1 MFRFALAL
9 ACSALLAVPLAH
21 AQQSDAPSADQQK
34 AAEQFRAKLR
44 ALDWVKG
51 PTTVTL
57 SGNSTLKLPDDYVF
71 LDAAN
76 TARFE
81 ELTHNLSGGKEVLIG
96 PRSLQWAAYL
106 VFSDD
111 GYVKDDEKIDADA
124 ILSSLK
130 SSTERANE
138 ERRRRGWETMRI
150 IGWAVPPAYN
160 TTTKRLEW
168 ATLFESQSER
178 GVNFFT
184 KILGRRGVTS
194 VVLVSSPEDQ
204 AASVAALNQVL
215 TGYDFDAGERY
226 AEYKPGDK
234 VAEYGLTGLI
244 LGGAVAAAAKTG
256 LLKGFWKLI
265 VGFAVAAW
273 KVLAAGVVAAIAG
286 LKSLFSKK
294 KAPSPK

>member
-1 MFRFALAL
+1 MFRIALVLAL
-9 ACSALLAVPLAH
+9 SGVLAAPFAH
-21 AQQSDAPSADQQK
+21 AQQADAASGDQQQK
-34 AAEQFRAKLR
+34 AAEEFRAKLR

-51 PTTVTL
+51 PTTVNVA
-57 SGNSTLKLPDDYVF
+57 GNSSLRVPEDYLF

-76 TARFE
+76 TAKFE

-96 PRSLQWAAYL
+96 PRSLQWVAYL
-106 VFSDD
+106 EFSDD

-124 ILSSLK
+124 ILNSLK

-138 ERRRRGWETMRI
+138 ERRRRGWETMQI
-150 IGWAVPPAYN
+150 LGWAVPPAYN

-168 ATLFESQSER
+168 ATLFESQSEK

-194 VVLVSSPEDQ
+194 VVLVSSPDEQ
-204 AASVAALNQVL
+204 TESVAALNRVL
-215 TGYDFDAGERY
+215 TGYDFNAGDRY

-244 LGGAVAAAAKTG
+244 LGGAVAAAAKAG
-256 LLKGFWKLI
+256 LLKGFWKVI
-265 VGFAVAAW
+265 VGFAAAAW
-273 KVLAAGVVAAIAG
+273 KLIAAAVVAMVAG
-286 LKSLFSKK
+286 IKSMFARK
-294 KAPSPK
+294 KAQ

>member
-1 MFRFALAL
+1 MFRFAFVLAL
-9 ACSALLAVPLAH
+9 GGLLVAPFAH
-21 AQQSDAPSADQQK
+21 AQQSDAQSADQQK
-34 AAEQFRAKLR
+34 AAEEFRAKLR

-51 PTTVTL
+51 PTTVTV
-57 SGNSTLKLPDDYVF
+57 SGNSTLKLPEDYVF
-71 LDAAN
+71 LNAAN
-76 TARFE
+76 TAKFE

-106 VFSDD
+106 EFSDD

-124 ILSSLK
+124 ILNSLK

-138 ERRRRGWETMRI
+138 ERRRRGWETMHI

-194 VVLVSSPEDQ
+194 VVLVSSPDDQ
-204 AASVAALNQVL
+204 AASVVALNQVL
-215 TGYDFDAGERY
+215 TGYDFNAGERY

-265 VGFAVAAW
+265 IGFAAAAW
-273 KVLAAGVVAAIAG
+273 KVLVAGVVAAMAG
-286 LKSLFSKK
+286 LKSLFKK
-294 KAPSPK
+294 KPTIP

>member
-1 MFRFALAL
+1 MFRFALVLAL
-9 ACSALLAVPLAH
+9 SGLLAAPLAH
-21 AQQSDAPSADQQK
+21 AQQADAPSAAQQK
-34 AAEQFRAKLR
+34 AAEEFKTKLR
-44 ALDWVKG
+44 ALGWVKG
-51 PTTVTL
+51 PTTVAVA
-57 SGNSTLKLPDDYVF
+57 GNSSLHVPDDYLF

-76 TARFE
+76 TAKFE

-96 PRSLQWAAYL
+96 PRSLEWVAYL

-124 ILSSLK
+124 ILNSLK

-138 ERRRRGWETMRI
+138 ERRRRGWETMQI
-150 IGWAVPPAYN
+150 LGWAVPPAYN

-168 ATLFESQSER
+168 ATLFESQSDK

-194 VVLVSSPEDQ
+194 VVLVSSPDEQ
-204 AASVAALNQVL
+204 TESVAALNRVL
-215 TGYDFDAGERY
+215 TGYDFNAGDRY

-244 LGGAVAAAAKTG
+244 LGGAVAAAAKAG
-256 LLKGFWKLI
+256 LLKGFWKVI
-265 VGFAVAAW
+265 VGFAAAAW
-273 KVLAAGVVAAIAG
+273 KLIAAAVVAMVAG
-286 LKSLFSKK
+286 IKSMFARK
-294 KAPSPK
+294 KAQ

>member
-1 MFRFALAL
+1 MIRFALVLAL
-9 ACSALLAVPLAH
+9 SGLLAASFAH
-21 AQQSDAPSADQQK
+21 AQQADPGSAEQQK
-34 AAEQFRAKLR
+34 AAEEFKAKLR

-51 PTTVTL
+51 PTTVTVD
-57 SGNSTLKLPDDYVF
+57 GNSSLKVPEDYLF

-96 PRSLQWAAYL
+96 PRSLQWVAYL
-106 VFSDD
+106 EFSDD

-124 ILSSLK
+124 ILNSLK

-138 ERRRRGWETMRI
+138 ERRRRGWETMQI
-150 IGWAVPPAYN
+150 LGWAVPPAYN

-168 ATLFESQSER
+168 ATLFQSQSDK

-194 VVLVSSPEDQ
+194 VVLVSAPDEQ
-204 AASVAALNQVL
+204 TESVAALNRVL
-215 TGYDFDAGERY
+215 TGYDFNAGDRY

-244 LGGAVAAAAKTG
+244 LGGAVAAAAKAG
-256 LLKGFWKLI
+256 LLKGFWKVI
-265 VGFAVAAW
+265 VGFAAAAW
-273 KVLAAGVVAAIAG
+273 KLIAAAVVAMVAG
-286 LKSLFSKK
+286 IKSMFARK
-294 KAPSPK
+294 KAQ

>member
-1 MFRFALAL
+1 MFRIALVLAL
-9 ACSALLAVPLAH
+9 SGVLAAPFAR
-21 AQQSDAPSADQQK
+21 AQQADAAGGDQQQK
-34 AAEQFRAKLR
+34 AAEEFRAKLR

-51 PTTVTL
+51 PTTVNVA
-57 SGNSTLKLPDDYVF
+57 GNSSLRVPEDYLF

-76 TARFE
+76 TAKFE

-96 PRSLQWAAYL
+96 PRSLQWVAYL
-106 VFSDD
+106 EFSDD

-124 ILSSLK
+124 ILNSLK

-138 ERRRRGWETMRI
+138 ERRRRGWETMQI
-150 IGWAVPPAYN
+150 LGWAVPPAYN

-168 ATLFESQSER
+168 ATLFESQSEK

-194 VVLVSSPEDQ
+194 VVLVSSPDEQ
-204 AASVAALNQVL
+204 TESVAALNRVL
-215 TGYDFDAGERY
+215 TGYDFNAGDRY

-244 LGGAVAAAAKTG
+244 LGGAVAAAAKAG
-256 LLKGFWKLI
+256 LLKGFWKVI
-265 VGFAVAAW
+265 VGFAAAAW
-273 KVLAAGVVAAIAG
+273 KLIAAAVVAMVAG
-286 LKSLFSKK
+286 IKSMFARK
-294 KAPSPK
+294 KAQ

>member
-9 ACSALLAVPLAH
+9 ALSGLLAAPFAH
-21 AQQSDAPSADQQK
+21 AQQSDAQSPDQQK

-44 ALDWVKG
+44 ALNWVKG
-51 PTTVTL
+51 PATVTV
-57 SGNSTLKLPDDYVF
+57 SGNSTLKLPEEYVF

-76 TARFE
+76 TSKFE

-106 VFSDD
+106 EFSDD

-124 ILSSLK
+124 ILNSLK

-138 ERRRRGWETMRI
+138 ERRRRGWDEMHV

-194 VVLVSSPEDQ
+194 VVLVSSPDDQ
-204 AASVAALNQVL
+204 SASVAALNRVL
-215 TGYDFDAGERY
+215 TGYDFNAGERY

-273 KVLAAGVVAAIAG
+273 KLLVAGVVAAIAG
-286 LKSLFSKK
+286 LKSMFTRKK
-294 KAPSPK
+294 TQSP

>member
-9 ACSALLAVPLAH
+9 AFSGLLGAPLAY
-21 AQQSDAPSADQQK
+21 AQQSDAQSADQQK

-51 PTTVTL
+51 PTTVTV
-57 SGNSTLKLPDDYVF
+57 SGNSTLKLPEDYVF

-76 TARFE
+76 TAKFE
-81 ELTHNLSGGKEVLIG
+81 ELTHNLSGGKEVLLG

-106 VFSDD
+106 VFGDD

-124 ILSSLK
+124 ILNSLK

-138 ERRRRGWETMRI
+138 ERRRRGWEEMHI
-150 IGWAVPPAYN
+150 IGWAVSPAYN

-194 VVLVSSPEDQ
+194 VVLVSSPDDQ

-215 TGYDFDAGERY
+215 TGYEFNTGERY

-273 KVLAAGVVAAIAG
+273 KVIVAGVVAAMAG

-294 KAPSPK
+294 MAS

>member
-9 ACSALLAVPLAH
+9 AFSGLLAAPFAH
-21 AQQSDAPSADQQK
+21 AQQSDAPSTDQQK

-51 PTTVTL
+51 PTTVTV
-57 SGNSTLKLPDDYVF
+57 SGNSTLKLPEDYVF

-76 TARFE
+76 TAKFE

-106 VFSDD
+106 VFNDE
-111 GYVKDDEKIDADA
+111 GYVKDDEKIDAAA
-124 ILSSLK
+124 ILKSLK
-130 SSTERANE
+130 DSTERANE
-138 ERRRRGWETMRI
+138 ERRRRGWEEMHI

-160 TTTKRLEW
+160 ATTKRLEW
-168 ATLFESQSER
+168 ATLFESQSES

-194 VVLVSSPEDQ
+194 VVLVSSPDDQ
-204 AASVAALNQVL
+204 TISVAALNQVL
-215 TGYDFDAGERY
+215 TGYDFNTGERY

-286 LKSLFSKK
+286 LKSMFKK
-294 KAPSPK
+294 KPQVP

>member
-1 MFRFALAL
+1 MLRFAFALAL
-9 ACSALLAVPLAH
+9 SGLLAAPFAH
-21 AQQSDAPSADQQK
+21 AQQSDAQSADQEK

-51 PTTVTL
+51 PTTVTV
-57 SGNSTLKLPDDYVF
+57 SGNSTLKLPEDYVF
-71 LDAAN
+71 LNAAN
-76 TARFE
+76 TAKFE

-106 VFSDD
+106 EFSDD

-124 ILSSLK
+124 ILNSLK

-138 ERRRRGWETMRI
+138 ERRRRGWEQMHI
-150 IGWAVPPAYN
+150 VGWAVPPAYN

-204 AASVAALNQVL
+204 TASVAALNQVL
-215 TGYDFDAGERY
+215 TGYDFNTGERY

-273 KVLAAGVVAAIAG
+273 KLLVAGVVAAIAG
-286 LKSLFSKK
+286 LKSMFSKK
-294 KAPSPK
+294 KAQSP

>member
-9 ACSALLAVPLAH
+9 AVSALLAAPLAH
-21 AQQSDAPSADQQK
+21 AQQSDAPSTEQQK

-51 PTTVTL
+51 PTTVTV

-71 LDAAN
+71 LDPAN
-76 TARFE
+76 TAKFE

-106 VFSDD
+106 EFSDD

-138 ERRRRGWETMRI
+138 ERRRRGWETMSI

-215 TGYDFDAGERY
+215 TGYDFNAGERY

-286 LKSLFSKK
+286 LKSMFRKK
-294 KAPSPK
+294 PQIP

>member
-1 MFRFALAL
+1 
-9 ACSALLAVPLAH
+9 
-21 AQQSDAPSADQQK
+21 
-34 AAEQFRAKLR
+34 
-44 ALDWVKG
+44 
-51 PTTVTL
+51 
-57 SGNSTLKLPDDYVF
+57 LKLPEDYVF

-106 VFSDD
+106 VFSDE

-124 ILSSLK
+124 ILNSLK

-138 ERRRRGWETMRI
+138 ERRRRGWEEMHI

-168 ATLFESQSER
+168 ATLFSSQAER

-204 AASVAALNQVL
+204 AASVAALNRVL
-215 TGYDFDAGERY
+215 TGYDFNAGERY

-256 LLKGFWKLI
+256 LLKGFWQLI
-265 VGFAVAAW
+265 VGFAVAGW
-273 KVLAAGVVAAIAG
+273 KVLVAGVVAAIAG
-286 LKSLFSKK
+286 LKSMFKK
-294 KAPSPK
+294 KPQIP

>member
-9 ACSALLAVPLAH
+9 ALGGLLAAPFAH
-21 AQQSDAPSADQQK
+21 AQQSDAPSDGQQK
-34 AAEQFRAKLR
+34 AAEEFRTKLR

-51 PTTVTL
+51 PTTVTV
-57 SGNSTLKLPDDYVF
+57 SGNSTLKVPEDYVF
-71 LDAAN
+71 LNAAN

-106 VFSDD
+106 AFSDD

-124 ILSSLK
+124 ILNSLK

-138 ERRRRGWETMRI
+138 ERRHRGWEEMHI

-194 VVLVSSPEDQ
+194 VVLVSSPQDQ
-204 AASVAALNQVL
+204 TASVAALDQVL
-215 TGYDFDAGERY
+215 TGYDYNAGERY

-273 KVLAAGVVAAIAG
+273 KVLVAGVVAAIAG
-286 LKSLFSKK
+286 LKSMFKK
-294 KAPSPK
+294 KPQIP

>member
-9 ACSALLAVPLAH
+9 ACSGLLAASFAH
-21 AQQSDAPSADQQK
+21 AQQSDPPSTDQQK
-34 AAEQFRAKLR
+34 AAAEQFRAKLR

-51 PTTVTL
+51 PTTVTV
-57 SGNSTLKLPDDYVF
+57 SGNSTLKLPEDYVF

-76 TARFE
+76 TAKFE

-106 VFSDD
+106 VFGDD

-160 TTTKRLEW
+160 TATKRLEW

-194 VVLVSSPEDQ
+194 VVLVSSPDDQ

-215 TGYDFDAGERY
+215 TGYEFNTGERY

-273 KVLAAGVVAAIAG
+273 KVIVAGVVAAMAG

-294 KAPSPK
+294 KAS